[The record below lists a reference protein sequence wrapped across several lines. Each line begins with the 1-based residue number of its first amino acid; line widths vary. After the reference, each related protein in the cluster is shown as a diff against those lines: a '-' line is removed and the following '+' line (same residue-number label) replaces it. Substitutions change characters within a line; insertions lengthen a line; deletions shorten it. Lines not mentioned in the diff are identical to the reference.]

1 MKQFLLINFVML
13 VTVINGIGQT
23 PTPNPA
29 APSKPAAPLQERPNA
44 PFEVADFGV
53 DIKAEPRLIIVMAAL
68 DAAGFNPPS
77 GQMSAFRSLVEKDLA
92 SLDPELRTRLKTF
105 YERNLLPAPATAGD
119 QASRYISLALA
130 LGPPPQLEA
139 PERSDDLPAG
149 LLEVLDFAPLVRDF
163 YRRSNMEERMVN
175 YIRAYQAEGDRLRQ
189 PTTEMV
195 RSVLTYLHTRPI
207 TTSQE
212 RVEVKTPQTRKN
224 KNLRAYTFHQK
235 ERRFFIVPDLLA
247 PRGAIN
253 FRIIGDDYY
262 AVVPAN
268 TDPRSSELRRAYL
281 QYVIDPLVLRYNQEI
296 AARREQI
303 KTLLDERQKSGAEV
317 SPDIFLS
324 VGRSLVG
331 AADARYDESR
341 RLEAL
346 SRDLRARLAAAKDDV
361 ARAAITK
368 SAQSEISAVKDET
381 VARLADEYERGAVL
395 SFYFAEQLQGIES
408 SGFDIA
414 NFFSDMISS
423 FDPVREAKRPAEY
436 AEARQ
441 RALTARKN
449 RTVARQAEADMMA
462 SSSTMS
468 ARDTA
473 LVKELSSVE
482 DTLRLK
488 DYNSAE
494 TRLKDLLKSYPG
506 EPRIFFALAQTASL
520 AASDATDEQIQA
532 DRLGRALAN
541 YRLAV
546 QASSPET
553 DRAILSRAHES
564 MGRINAFLDNKPEAA
579 KEFDEAIK
587 IGEVNGGAYKEA
599 LEGKKKLAQP

>member
-1 MKQFLLINFVML
+1 MKKLLLINLIVL
-13 VTVINGIGQT
+13 VGTANCLAQT
-23 PTPNPA
+23 PSSTPV
-29 APSKPAAPLQERPNA
+29 PSQKKPTQVQERPNA
-44 PFEVADFGV
+44 PFDLGEFGV
-53 DIKAEPRLIIVMAAL
+53 DLKAEPRLIIIMAAL
-68 DAAGFNPPS
+68 DAAGFNPPT
-77 GQMSAFRSLVEKDLA
+77 GQMSAFRSMVEKDQA
-92 SLDPELRTRLKTF
+92 NLDPELRTRLKTF

-149 LLEVLDFAPLVRDF
+149 LLEVLDFVPLVRDF
-163 YRRSNMEERMVN
+163 YRRSNMEERLVN
-175 YIRAYQAEGDRLRQ
+175 YVRAYQAEGDRLRQ

-212 RVEVKTPQTRKN
+212 RVEIKTPETRKN
-224 KNLRAYTFHQK
+224 KNTKAYSFHQK
-235 ERRFFIVPDLLA
+235 ERRFFILPDLLG
-247 PRGAIN
+247 PRGAVN

-268 TDPRSSELRRAYL
+268 TDPKSSELRRAYL
-281 QYVIDPLVLRYNQEI
+281 QYVIDPLVLRFNQDI
-296 AARREQI
+296 ASRREQI
-303 KTLLDERQKSGAEV
+303 KSLLDERQKAGAEV

-331 AADARYDESR
+331 AADARYEENR
-341 RLEAL
+341 RLELLA
-346 SRDLRARLAAAKDDV
+346 RDIRSQLAAVKDDA
-361 ARAAITK
+361 ARAAVTK
-368 SAQSEISAVKDET
+368 TAQTEISAIKDET

-395 SFYFAEQLQGIES
+395 AFYFSDQLQGIES

-414 NFFSDMISS
+414 NFFADMIAS

-462 SSSTMS
+462 STATMS
-468 ARDTA
+468 GRDTA

-520 AASDATDEQIQA
+520 AASDATDEQVQA
-532 DRLGRALAN
+532 DRLGRALSN

-599 LEGKKKLAQP
+599 LEGKKKLLQP